1 MRKFLTLLL
10 LLLCSANAALPTYG
24 QIQQRTKEFQTF
36 LSVFPQGSNL
46 PPFHAPSAYGQD
58 WENSPFLPFANPG
71 GQYCWLPL
79 GRWDYGK
86 VILLL
91 AVRDFNI
98 PKVEAYPYGEVWL
111 LTYSSKGELIDH
123 AVIAKNGDLYAYR
136 LQGTM
141 KPLPHLEIWRGTISE
156 KSIASNVSSLP
167 CYVNIASLE
176 MNAKGILSEA
186 FLRNAPGTMSF
197 VNGKAVLKLDP
208 Q

>member
-1 MRKFLTLLL
+1 MRKCLVSFVFLLL
-10 LLLCSANAALPTYG
+10 TAVTIAPTSSRA
-24 QIQQRTKEFQTF
+24 QQRTKEFQTF
-36 LSVFPQGSNL
+36 LSVFPKGSNL
-46 PPFHAPSAYGQD
+46 PPFHAESAYGQN
-58 WENSPFLPFANPG
+58 WENSPFVPFANPG
-71 GQYCWLPL
+71 GEYCWLPL

-91 AVRDFNI
+91 AIRDFNI

-141 KPLPHLEIWRGTISE
+141 TPLPRLEIWRGTISE
-156 KSIASNVSSLP
+156 KSIASNVSAFP
-167 CYVNIASLE
+167 CWVNIASLE
-176 MNAKGILSEA
+176 MNAKGILSEC
-186 FLRNAPGTMSF
+186 FVRNAPGTMAF
-197 VNGKAVLKLDP
+197 ANGKAVLKLDP